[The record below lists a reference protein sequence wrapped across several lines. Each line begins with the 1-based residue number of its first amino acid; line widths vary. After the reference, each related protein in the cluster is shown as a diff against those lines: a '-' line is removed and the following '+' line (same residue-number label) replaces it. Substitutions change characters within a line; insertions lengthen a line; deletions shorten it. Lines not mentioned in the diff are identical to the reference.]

1 MPSVQKILHHHSFT
15 ASQKADEKQQGSVS
29 APRLAL
35 KTLEE
40 ELDEQTK
47 KKFEERY
54 EEGYDVM
61 DDALY

>member
-35 KTLEE
+35 KALE
-40 ELDEQTK
+40 ELDEQMK